1 MTEISVWLTLKDEAN
16 LTTVLTG
23 IKNITLPKT
32 CKLRIEVIEFF
43 SSFNSE

>member
-23 IKNITLPKT
+23 IKTLLWL
-32 CKLRIEVIEFF
+32 KLV
-43 SSFNSE
+43 N